1 MKNKLLKTYRV
12 SLGGDPTGTKQFEG
26 DGKTPE
32 GNYTID
38 RRNSD
43 SSCHL
48 ALHISYPAASDV
60 SRANAVGKSPGGDIM
75 IHGLRNGFGWL
86 GRWHRF
92 RDWTAGC
99 VAVTN
104 AEMDELWRAVPE
116 GTDVV
121 IQP

>member
-1 MKNKLLKTYRV
+1 
-12 SLGGDPTGTKQFEG
+12 
-26 DGKTPE
+26 
-32 GNYTID
+32 
-38 RRNSD
+38 
-43 SSCHL
+43 
-48 ALHISYPAASDV
+48 
-60 SRANAVGKSPGGDIM
+60 M